1 MFSFDGSVTGDLLN
15 IKLPTSADWLKL
27 GLDEAKEIRQRTET
41 KGLDVK
47 GESFKPYS
55 AAYAAYR
62 AEMGRGTMPNL
73 SFSGRM
79 LGALGSNV
87 SATGDSARLTLAG
100 EEGFK
105 AWSNERRGREFMG
118 VTPDRLQLLAEQF
131 ASLVIKG
138 IT

>member
-27 GLDEAKEIRQRTET
+27 GLEEAKEIRQRTET
-41 KGLDVK
+41 RGRDVNNV
-47 GESFKPYS
+47 SFKPYS

-62 AEMGRGTMPNL
+62 AQMGRSTTPNL

-87 SATGDSARLTLAG
+87 RSDNESAKITLAG

-131 ASLVIKG
+131 ATLVIKG
-138 IT
+138 IS